1 MKQLIFKRID
11 TKNNEEAKAISYET
25 ISITVSEFPSPV
37 LVKQIAM
44 AQWHKSEWSSSIT
57 HWVYDGKTQ
66 TDCFN
71 VIAKN
76 ESDEVVGR
84 LFCLQNKENRS
95 LWYYGDMYVVPEY
108 RRKHI
113 AEQMLTLAEQTLID
127 RWCRTLRCYVEPEN
141 IPSQNLQRK
150 FGFTERPHEKFN
162 DLLNDGQIMFEKELT
177 AFNVVEAVNRE
188 DARYVTEIYGKN
200 IEALHR
206 NEIMFDEWNK
216 LVSSGDIDEK
226 HFLILK
232 GAIPCA
238 YLKVNG
244 LESGDNIGWI
254 SMLAVEPAFQR
265 KGVGTYAVSYAEI
278 FLHDMGKTTV
288 KIHTTADNIPA
299 QKLYEKSG
307 YILSDSGREE
317 LTYTKAL

>member
-1 MKQLIFKRID
+1 MKKDYLMKFI
-11 TKNNEEAKAISYET
+11 T
-25 ISITVSEFPSPV
+25 ITVSEFLSPT

-57 HWVYDGKTQ
+57 NLVYDGKTQ

-76 ESDEVVGR
+76 ECDEVVGR
-84 LFCLQNKENRS
+84 LFCMQKNNNRS
-95 LWYYGDMYVVPEY
+95 LWCYGDMFVVPEY
-108 RRKHI
+108 RQKHI
-113 AEQMLTLAEQTLID
+113 AEHMLAIAEQTLID
-127 RWCRTLRCYVEPEN
+127 KWCRTLRCYVEPEN

-150 FGFTERPHEKFN
+150 FGFTERPYEKFN

-177 AFNVVEAVNRE
+177 AFNVAEAVSGE
-188 DARYVTEIYGKN
+188 DARYVTQIYGKN
-200 IEALHR
+200 IEALHG

-216 LVSSGDIDEK
+216 LLSSGDTDEK

-238 YLKVNG
+238 YLKING
-244 LESGDNIGWI
+244 LESGDDIGWI

-265 KGVGTYAVSYAEI
+265 KGTGTYAVSYAEE
-278 FLHDMGKTTV
+278 FLRSMGKTIV
-288 KIHTTADNIPA
+288 KTHTTSDNTPA
-299 QKLYEKSG
+299 QMLYEKCG
-307 YILSDSGREE
+307 YSLSDDWEGKF
-317 LTYTKAL
+317 TYTKTLGKINGKSQP

>member
-1 MKQLIFKRID
+1 M
-11 TKNNEEAKAISYET
+11 
-25 ISITVSEFPSPV
+25 
-37 LVKQIAM
+37 
-44 AQWHKSEWSSSIT
+44 
-57 HWVYDGKTQ
+57 
-66 TDCFN
+66 
-71 VIAKN
+71 
-76 ESDEVVGR
+76 
-84 LFCLQNKENRS
+84 NRMMS
-95 LWYYGDMYVVPEY
+95 
-108 RRKHI
+108 
-113 AEQMLTLAEQTLID
+113 
-127 RWCRTLRCYVEPEN
+127 
-141 IPSQNLQRK
+141 
-150 FGFTERPHEKFN
+150 
-162 DLLNDGQIMFEKELT
+162 EKELT

-200 IEALHR
+200 IEALHG

-216 LVSSGDIDEK
+216 LLSSGDTDEK

-265 KGVGTYAVSYAEI
+265 KGVGTYAVSYAGF
-278 FLHDMGKTTV
+278 FLHNMGKTTV

-299 QKLYEKSG
+299 QKLYEKCG
-307 YILSDSGREE
+307 YILSGNGRDE